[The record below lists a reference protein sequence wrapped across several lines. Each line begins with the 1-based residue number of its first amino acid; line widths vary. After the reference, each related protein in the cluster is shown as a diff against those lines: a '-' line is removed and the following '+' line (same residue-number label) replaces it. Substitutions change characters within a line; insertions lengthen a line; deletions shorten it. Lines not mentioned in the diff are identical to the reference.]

1 MPKVGVAVAE
11 ADAPIGGLD
20 GDVGRVVPGEEGRVH
35 IEAVDQPRH
44 TESDDAP
51 VVTSTEK
58 GGQRVS
64 RGCPEGGQRVSRG
77 WPEGGRRISGVAR
90 GWQEGGQRVARG
102 WQENFRGGQRVARG
116 WPEVGQRVAR
126 GWQENFRG
134 GQRVARGW
142 QENFRGEAV
151 TAAGLSVPPPV
162 CRCLL
167 RSVGAVSSGLSV
179 PAPVCR
185 CLLRSVGASSGL
197 SVGASSGLSAL
208 DGDRSVLHKIKKSV
222 KSINTSGLAHVENEE
237 QYVQAMERLGDSC
250 IGRDDADVGPAF
262 LKFSLQNMNNI
273 ITFPLD
279 SLLKG
284 DLKGVKG
291 DLKKPFDKSWKD
303 YETKLF
309 NRNMISEITE
319 HDLRDH
325 RNMISESPEH
335 DLRVYRNMISEITEH
350 DLRDHRNMISEFTG
364 T

>member
-51 VVTSTEK
+51 VVTSTE
-58 GGQRVS
+58 S
-64 RGCPEGGQRVSRG
+64 
-77 WPEGGRRISGVAR
+77 
-90 GWQEGGQRVARG
+90 
-102 WQENFRGGQRVARG
+102 
-116 WPEVGQRVAR
+116 
-126 GWQENFRG
+126 
-134 GQRVARGW
+134 
-142 QENFRGEAV
+142 EAV

-250 IGRDDADVGPAF
+250 VGRDDADVGPAF

-291 DLKKPFDKSWKD
+291 VSGGGGSEEAFDKSWKD
-303 YETKLF
+303 YETKL
-309 NRNMISEITE
+309 
-319 HDLRDH
+319 
-325 RNMISESPEH
+325 
-335 DLRVYRNMISEITEH
+335 
-350 DLRDHRNMISEFTG
+350 
-364 T
+364 